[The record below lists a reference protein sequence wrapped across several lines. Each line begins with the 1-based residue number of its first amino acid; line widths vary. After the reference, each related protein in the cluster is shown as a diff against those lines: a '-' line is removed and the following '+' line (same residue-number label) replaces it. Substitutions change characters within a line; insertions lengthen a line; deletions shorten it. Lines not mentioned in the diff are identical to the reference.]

1 MHTGSGAG
9 ENGQGGREAGAR
21 RGGAGAARGEAGAA
35 RGEARATRGEAGA
48 ARGEPGAA
56 RAANLLGALALDAAG
71 VLEAATKPVVGQGG
85 AAAAA
90 LVTIAAHPGRSIERL
105 RAPLGLSQP
114 GAVRLVERLVAL
126 GWVERTGPGGRRGLE
141 LRLTPEGDAVLEEML
156 LARRIALAE
165 LIEPLT
171 EAERAQLSDLLEKL
185 LAARTGDRH
194 DLERLCRLCE
204 WRICDEC
211 PVAGAV

>member
-1 MHTGSGAG
+1 MHTGDGPGGNGHGGG
-9 ENGQGGREAGAR
+9 E
-21 RGGAGAARGEAGAA
+21 AGAARGEAGAA
-35 RGEARATRGEAGA
+35 RGEAGPARGEAGA
-48 ARGEPGAA
+48 ARGEAGAA

-71 VLEAATKPVVGQGG
+71 VLEAATKPVVGQAG

-114 GAVRLVERLVAL
+114 GAVRLVERLVGL
-126 GWVERTGPGGRRGLE
+126 GWVERARAGGRRGLE
-141 LRLTPEGDAVLEEML
+141 LRLTPAGESVLAEL
-156 LARRIALAE
+156 LRARRAALAE

-171 EAERAQLSDLLEKL
+171 EAERAQLSGLLEKL

-211 PVAGAV
+211 PVAGALR

>member
-1 MHTGSGAG
+1 MHTGG
-9 ENGQGGREAGAR
+9 EAGGNGH
-21 RGGAGAARGEAGAA
+21 GGGEAGAARGEAGAA
-35 RGEARATRGEAGA
+35 RGEA
-48 ARGEPGAA
+48 GAA

-71 VLEAATKPVVGQGG
+71 VLEAATKPVVGQAG

-114 GAVRLVERLVAL
+114 GAVRLVERLVDL
-126 GWVERTGPGGRRGLE
+126 GWVERAGAGGRRGLE
-141 LRLTPEGDAVLEEML
+141 LRLTPAGEAVLAEL
-156 LARRIALAE
+156 LRARRAALAE

-171 EAERAQLSDLLEKL
+171 EAEHAQLSDLLEKL

-211 PVAGAV
+211 PVAGALR